1 MPRISK
7 IELSPDNGCIIDMKW
22 SLGPLSYHSSGAGK
36 VAVEPTKEIIR
47 LPEIVLYDHI
57 GFKGSYART
66 NLSFHYVGDY
76 WNDRMSCLIVSLM
89 EYLAVA
95 AAVALVLPGSLFL
108 IPSKRRLAIRLS
120 LGVGALFAGLAVLT
134 LGYYGVLFLALG
146 RSPDFL
152 DIDSCLDAGGMWNYA
167 TRTCEHSR

>member
-1 MPRISK
+1 
-7 IELSPDNGCIIDMKW
+7 
-22 SLGPLSYHSSGAGK
+22 
-36 VAVEPTKEIIR
+36 
-47 LPEIVLYDHI
+47 
-57 GFKGSYART
+57 
-66 NLSFHYVGDY
+66 
-76 WNDRMSCLIVSLM
+76 M

-152 DIDSCLDAGGMWNYA
+152 DIDSCLDAGGMWNYHEPKNIFGA
-167 TRTCEHSR
+167 APGESEAGTAVAVVVNHGAAVAQLSALETHA

>member
-1 MPRISK
+1 
-7 IELSPDNGCIIDMKW
+7 
-22 SLGPLSYHSSGAGK
+22 
-36 VAVEPTKEIIR
+36 
-47 LPEIVLYDHI
+47 
-57 GFKGSYART
+57 
-66 NLSFHYVGDY
+66 
-76 WNDRMSCLIVSLM
+76 M

-134 LGYYGVLFLALG
+134 LGYYGVIFLALG

-167 TRTCEHSR
+167 TRTCEHSRWLSTNGLTRRRSHARKVSPPWRFSETTSFSRA